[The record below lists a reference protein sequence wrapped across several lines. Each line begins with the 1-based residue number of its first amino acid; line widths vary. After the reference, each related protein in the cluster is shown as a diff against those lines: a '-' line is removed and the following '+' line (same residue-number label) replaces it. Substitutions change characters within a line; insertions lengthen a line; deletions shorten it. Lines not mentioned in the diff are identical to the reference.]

1 MQEIKRILERRFKG
15 ESQRSIAS
23 SLHLSRNTV
32 SKVFKA
38 ADQTGLSWVQ
48 FQTMDD
54 SSLDELLFPEKKYVP
69 VQQVP
74 DFEYVHKEL
83 LKPGTTLKGLWEE
96 YVMSCTDAKLPYYH
110 RTQFNKL
117 YNDYVKKHK
126 LTMHINHK
134 PGDRVMVDWCGST
147 MNVYDRLTGEVT
159 KAYLF
164 VATLPFSMYT
174 YVYACKS
181 MKQEEWIQCH
191 IQMYNYFDGVTRLLV
206 PDNLK
211 TGVTHHKKYEDPII
225 NKVYQEMADYYD
237 TSIVPARVKKPKDKA
252 AVEGTVGNVTNYII
266 GRLRNRKFFSFNSLN
281 KAISIE
287 LDKFNNNPFQKRE
300 GSRKSVY
307 EEEEKEFMMPLP
319 PEPFE
324 LSEWKMATVQMNYHI
339 QVNKMNYSVPYEYV
353 GKRVE
358 VRQTNSIVEIYY
370 KGTRIC
376 SHARLHGRA
385 NQYSTNNDHMPE
397 NHKLFE
403 WNKERFEKWAKGIG
417 KNTYEVI
424 HRLISRYKVE
434 EQSYKSC
441 ISLLKLSDK
450 YSAERLENA
459 CQLALEHI
467 TQPSFKNIR
476 LILES
481 GQDIEYKNNKN
492 RKQIEVDTSHA
503 YVRGEEYYGGNKK

>member
-1 MQEIKRILERRFKG
+1 M
-15 ESQRSIAS
+15 A
-23 SLHLSRNTV
+23 
-32 SKVFKA
+32 
-38 ADQTGLSWVQ
+38 
-48 FQTMDD
+48 
-54 SSLDELLFPEKKYVP
+54 
-69 VQQVP
+69 
-74 DFEYVHKEL
+74 
-83 LKPGTTLKGLWEE
+83 
-96 YVMSCTDAKLPYYH
+96 
-110 RTQFNKL
+110 FN
-117 YNDYVKKHK
+117 
-126 LTMHINHK
+126 
-134 PGDRVMVDWCGST
+134 
-147 MNVYDRLTGEVT
+147 
-159 KAYLF
+159 
-164 VATLPFSMYT
+164 
-174 YVYACKS
+174 
-181 MKQEEWIQCH
+181 
-191 IQMYNYFDGVTRLLV
+191 
-206 PDNLK
+206 
-211 TGVTHHKKYEDPII
+211 
-225 NKVYQEMADYYD
+225 
-237 TSIVPARVKKPKDKA
+237 
-252 AVEGTVGNVTNYII
+252 
-266 GRLRNRKFFSFNSLN
+266 
-281 KAISIE
+281 
-287 LDKFNNNPFQKRE
+287 
-300 GSRKSVY
+300 
-307 EEEEKEFMMPLP
+307 
-319 PEPFE
+319 
-324 LSEWKMATVQMNYHI
+324 
-339 QVNKMNYSVPYEYV
+339 NYSVPYEYV

-417 KNTYEVI
+417 ENTYEVI